1 MNSIGDEN
9 GLESEVTMEAS
20 SRRMREIHKSA
31 KALMIPCI
39 PFKPR

>member
-9 GLESEVTMEAS
+9 GLESEVTVEAS
-20 SRRMREIHKSA
+20 SRRIREIHKSA
-31 KALMIPCI
+31 KIPYI